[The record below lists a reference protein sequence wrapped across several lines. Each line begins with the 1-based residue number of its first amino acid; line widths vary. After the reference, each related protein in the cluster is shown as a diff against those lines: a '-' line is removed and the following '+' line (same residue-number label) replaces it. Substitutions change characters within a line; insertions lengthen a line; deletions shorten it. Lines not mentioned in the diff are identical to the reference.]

1 MTKRNHHVVL
11 LGDSIFDN
19 QRYVRSDEPDVV
31 TQLQS
36 LLPEGSTASLFAV
49 DGAVTYDVAKQLRKL
64 PSDATHLV
72 VSVGGNDALQY
83 TNIGDTNMVQRL
95 AEIKSMFR
103 KQYHFMLDA
112 VLDRDLPTAICTIYG
127 GNFAE
132 TYMRQLA
139 EIGTSVFND
148 VITYEASARKLSLID
163 LRVIFTKDEDYA
175 NPIEPSAIGGEKLA
189 RAINQWREGLL

>member
-11 LGDSIFDN
+11 LGDSVFDN
-19 QRYVRSDEPDVV
+19 QRYVKPDEPDVV

-36 LLPEGSTASLFAV
+36 LLPEGSTASLSAV
-49 DGAVTYDVAKQLRKL
+49 DGAVTYDVANQLRKL
-64 PSDATHLV
+64 PSNATHLV

-83 TNIGDTNMVQRL
+83 TNIGDSNLVQRL

-103 KQYHFMLDA
+103 KRYRFMLDA
-112 VLDRDLPTAICTIYG
+112 VLDRDLPTAICTIYR
-127 GNFAE
+127 GNFAD
-132 TYMRQLA
+132 TYMQQLA

-148 VITYEASARKLSLID
+148 VITYEASARNLPLID
-163 LRVIFTKDEDYA
+163 LRVIFTKVEDYA

-189 RAINQWREGLL
+189 RAINQWRTA